1 MKEKGLCRSSVQKII
16 LRPTYYLL
24 HFSHD
29 VVVTTK
35 NPVTTLFPFIVNRL
49 QTKKSVVR

>member
-1 MKEKGLCRSSVQKII
+1 MKEKELHRSSVRKFI

-35 NPVTTLFPFIVNRL
+35 NTVTTLFPFIVNYL
-49 QTKKSVVR
+49 QE

>member
-1 MKEKGLCRSSVQKII
+1 MKEKELCRSSVQKII

-24 HFSHD
+24 HFSRD

-35 NPVTTLFPFIVNRL
+35 NSATTLFPFIVNYL
-49 QTKKSVVR
+49 QVKESVVR